1 MEKVFLDTN
10 IFIDLVENRNNELR
24 QFTTNSTLYI
34 SVLTL
39 NIWVYVY
46 KHVVPNSK
54 FDFIFETYNI
64 VSSNGNIAQKASMG
78 PTDDFEDNVQLHSA
92 TEENCNLF
100 VTKDKGLLKLGYFG
114 KMRISNHI

>member
-24 QFTTNSTLYI
+24 QFTTDSTLYI
-34 SVLTL
+34 SVVTL
-39 NIWVYVY
+39 NIWVYAY

-64 VSSNGNIAQKASMG
+64 VSSNGNIARKASMG
-78 PTDDFEDNVQLHSA
+78 PTNDFEDNVQLHSA
-92 TEENCNLF
+92 IEENCDLF

-114 KMRISNHI
+114 KMRISDHI